1 MADTTQQVTS
11 QIPIT
16 SPSQKNPKRV
26 AAGKAIAEKR
36 RQAREEQNKNLA
48 EADAV
53 MAKER
58 LRKAEEEA
66 RKTEALVEPPVEPPV
81 ATPAAAPPAAES
93 NLTTTQWLSIASII
107 VSLAAI
113 YYKRE
118 EIKGTI
124 AKIKLANAPAP
135 VAPANEPVLTAPKR
149 EGHPVDGLIE
159 CFSFFYN
166 NDLCFYGENCGS
178 WRYGSGVVGVN
189 M

>member
-1 MADTTQQVTS
+1 MADAQTADTTQQVTS
-11 QIPIT
+11 QIPVAE
-16 SPSQKNPKRV
+16 PSQKNPKRI

-36 RQAREEQNKNLA
+36 RQAREEQNKKLA
-48 EADAV
+48 EFDAV

-66 RKTEALVEPPVEPPV
+66 RKAEAVVDPPVEM
-81 ATPAAAPPAAES
+81 ATPTTAPPAES

-124 AKIKLANAPAP
+124 AKIKAPLAKAPAI
-135 VAPANEPVLTAPKR
+135 ANEPVLTAPKKKGIR
-149 EGHPVDGLIE
+149 SMD
-159 CFSFFYN
+159 
-166 NDLCFYGENCGS
+166 
-178 WRYGSGVVGVN
+178 
-189 M
+189 